1 MMSLR
6 CVRSLIFIDI
16 LVQKLFMCKTCLF
29 ETKTLTKRTVYGPMG
44 HQLHVRDLRID
55 ENFTIKQSEHV
66 SMKICKSYGQN
77 PEMDPNY

>member
-1 MMSLR
+1 MTNDG
-6 CVRSLIFIDI
+6 LIINGRYMGLWAI
-16 LVQKLFMCKTCLF
+16 KF
-29 ETKTLTKRTVYGPMG
+29 EVDD
-44 HQLHVRDLRID
+44 QLHVRDLRVRID